1 MTTRD
6 NDLTVD
12 FLEADEPDVLDVDRD
27 GVASMHDIEAEAG
40 DEAELRDRFVVD
52 HLSARQLGIELDS
65 IGGEETRLD

>member
-52 HLSARQLGIELDS
+52 RRAARELGIALDPVA
-65 IGGEETRLD
+65 GEESRLD

>member
-27 GVASMHDIEAEAG
+27 GVGSLHDIESEAG

-52 HLSARQLGIELDS
+52 QRSARELGVALDPV
-65 IGGEETRLD
+65 GGEESRLD